1 MDLKLEGVSWSTG
14 DDGPYSASQTLKTKK
29 NKKKIDKARNWF
41 SLILILNLYT
51 LLHSLSF
58 SVFKICSTN
67 QSRNLSCTKL
77 QKTKPVRF
85 CCFLSWGATCVGQ
98 WKIYTSADHN
108 FSWRLLVFFHF
119 ITFLWGIWPMGCS
132 HLDHKEINGIFFW
145 LIWIWSKIQLLNFFE
160 TPKVN
165 IKLIPDVNN
174 L

>member
-1 MDLKLEGVSWSTG
+1 MVHTVHHRHWRRRKIRRKLIKLE
-14 DDGPYSASQTLKTKK
+14 
-29 NKKKIDKARNWF
+29 IDSLSF
-41 SLILILNLYT
+41 SFSISI
-51 LLHSLSF
+51 HSLSF

-67 QSRNLSCTKL
+67 HLSCTEL

-145 LIWIWSKIQLLNFFE
+145 LIWIWSKIQLLKFFE

-174 L
+174 LLTFSLWEACWTVKN